1 MKTFGVVTILLISAL
16 LLGSAVPHT
25 VTFVDHEKVAKRG
38 TLVTAPDLAVS
49 ISHRT
54 GAGEVEVHDKETD
67 TLYVLDGE
75 ATVVTGGTVV
85 GGKVTGPGQIRGTSI
100 TGGQSRQF
108 VKGDVMVIPAGIPHW
123 FKEVPKEINYYVVKV
138 IKP

>member
-1 MKTFGVVTILLISAL
+1 MKIILVVSILVMSAL
-16 LLGSAVPHT
+16 LLGATVSDS

-38 TLVTAPDLAVS
+38 TLVTAPDLSVS

-54 GAGEVEVHDKETD
+54 GGGEVEVHDKETD

-75 ATVVTGGTVV
+75 ATVVTGGTMV
-85 GGKVTGPGQIRGTSI
+85 GGKVTEPGQRRGTSI
-100 TGGQSRQF
+100 TGGQSHHF
-108 VKGDVMVIPAGIPHW
+108 VKGDVLVIPAGIPHW

>member
-1 MKTFGVVTILLISAL
+1 MKTILVVSILVMSAL
-16 LLGSAVPHT
+16 LLGAAAADS
-25 VTFVDHEKVAKRG
+25 VTFVGHEKVAKGG

-54 GAGEVEVHDKETD
+54 GPGEVEVHDKETD

-75 ATVVTGGTVV
+75 ATVVTGGTMI
-85 GGKVTGPGQIRGTSI
+85 GGKVTAPGQSRGTSI
-100 TGGQSRQF
+100 NGGQSHHF
-108 VKGDVMVIPAGIPHW
+108 VKGDVLVIW

>member
-1 MKTFGVVTILLISAL
+1 MKTFAVVTILSISAL
-16 LLGSAVPHT
+16 LLGSAATDT

-100 TGGQSRQF
+100 NGGQSRQF